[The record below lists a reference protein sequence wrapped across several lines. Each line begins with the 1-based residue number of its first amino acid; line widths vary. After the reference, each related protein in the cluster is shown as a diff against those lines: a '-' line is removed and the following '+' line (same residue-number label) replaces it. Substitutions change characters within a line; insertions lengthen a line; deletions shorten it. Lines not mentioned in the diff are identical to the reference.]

1 MTLSKE
7 TADTIR
13 DARRN
18 SPELDK
24 ALDEVE
30 TIIVGALGAISRAAH
45 TERPLNDT
53 IEHKDINA
61 ALDTCLLAE
70 VALDAVYV
78 GISA

>member
-24 ALDEVE
+24 AMDEVDAV
-30 TIIVGALGAISRAAH
+30 IAGALGAISRAAH

-53 IEHKDINA
+53 TEAKDINA
-61 ALDTCLLAE
+61 ALDACLLAE
-70 VALDAVYV
+70 LALDAVYT